1 MAKVMTI
8 PSALTTPSELDYRR
22 ILVIGPS
29 GIGKTTFCGSA
40 HLDPRC
46 SPMCILDF
54 DKGASSLKGLIGPH
68 GDEISVYPINTYSD
82 LDIIYEYLAS
92 GQSPY
97 KSILVDSISESQILS
112 LFDIAD
118 ERIERDGDKGKNKSK
133 FGLEELDFGRSLN
146 QMRRL
151 IRSLRALP
159 MHIFF
164 TSLVKAAT
172 LPREGLV
179 RTANMMG
186 TMGEEIVAS
195 VDCCWQL
202 VNIEK
207 TDKQG
212 NKTNIRELILQN
224 FPGIRAKTR
233 TGWGITIPDEI
244 VLNKGSVYPIITDLF
259 DMLHIKNP
267 TLDSE

>member
-1 MAKVMTI
+1 MVKAVSI
-8 PSALTTPSELDYRR
+8 PAALTSPSELDYRR
-22 ILVIGPS
+22 ILVVGPS
-29 GIGKTTFCGSA
+29 GIGKTTLCGSA

-46 SPMCILDF
+46 SPMLILDF
-54 DKGASSLKGLIGPH
+54 DAGSSSLKGLIGPG
-68 GDEISVYPINTYSD
+68 GDEISVYPVHTYAD
-82 LDIIYEYLAS
+82 LDLIWEYLVS

-97 KSILVDSISESQILS
+97 RSILVDSISESQISS

-133 FGLEELDFGRSLN
+133 WALEELDFGRSLN
-146 QMRRL
+146 QIRRL
-151 IRSLRALP
+151 IRSLRSLP
-159 MHIFF
+159 VHIFF
-164 TSLVKAAT
+164 TSLVKTAT

-179 RTANMMG
+179 RMPNLMG
-186 TMGEEIVAS
+186 TMAEEVVSS
-195 VDCCWQL
+195 VDCCWQM

-212 NKTNIRELILQN
+212 NKTNTRELILQN
-224 FPGIRAKTR
+224 FPGVRSKTR
-233 TGWGITIPDEI
+233 AGWGVTVPDVI
-244 VLNKGSVYPIITDLF
+244 ILDKGPTHPVITDLF